1 MEVVNSSAE
10 FPSLQLPQPIDLMSL
25 LEADVGPIY
34 KRIQEGD
41 PVQKTYGYIPRMAHG
56 VVGALNSEGF
66 CERMLSAAGQV
77 LTEGN
82 TMLKDEEME
91 KLTLLRMN
99 KKFMK
104 FMRQHYS
111 HLIRQQFNRTVVQL

>member
-1 MEVVNSSAE
+1 MRTDWNAE

-41 PVQKTYGYIPRMAHG
+41 PAQKTYGYIPRMAHG

-66 CERMLSAAGQV
+66 CERMLSRRWPGPDRGQHPAQ
-77 LTEGN
+77 G
-82 TMLKDEEME
+82 
-91 KLTLLRMN
+91 
-99 KKFMK
+99 
-104 FMRQHYS
+104 
-111 HLIRQQFNRTVVQL
+111 